1 MSLGEAQRKF
11 TRDISSLVSYAY
23 DELGYELTY
32 GDAYR
37 SPQVHGGQG
46 ERAFATYGET
56 WSAHKQRLAVDFNLF
71 IGGEYQTTT
80 EAFTQLGEYWITL
93 DPDNVW
99 GGDFDDGNHF
109 SRRYN
114 GIA

>member
-11 TRDISSLVSYAY
+11 TRDISSLVRYAY

-37 SPQVHGGQG
+37 SPQVHGDQG
-46 ERAFATYGET
+46 TRGFATYGQT

-71 IGGEYQTTT
+71 INGEYKTST
-80 EAFTQLGEYWITL
+80 EDHAPLGEYWMTL

-99 GGDFDDGNHF
+99 GGNFDDGNHY

>member
-1 MSLGEAQRKF
+1 MSLSGVQRKF
-11 TRDISSLVSYAY
+11 TRDIADLVIYAY
-23 DELGYELTY
+23 EELGYELTY

-37 SPQVHGGQG
+37 SPRVHGDQG
-46 ERAFATYGET
+46 ERGAATYGRT

-71 IGGEYQTTT
+71 IDGEYQQSTA
-80 EAFTQLGEYWITL
+80 AFAELGEYWLTL